1 MAAQCL
7 EGRNHLVTISMS
19 SMVLIAALTFSLAQ
33 AHGSDGR
40 RTRIKGPQ
48 LFERRN
54 PLSHRCSNSQWSSG
68 Q

>member
-33 AHGSDGR
+33 AHGS
-40 RTRIKGPQ
+40 
-48 LFERRN
+48 ERETY
-54 PLSHRCSNSQWSSG
+54 PH
-68 Q
+68 